1 MAITRLGV
9 NNISNSTI
17 ANITALPAAIATGA
31 MVKLSTQTA
40 SSSSTISFTSGIDST
55 YKHYI
60 FYFADIHGSGDG
72 VDLKF
77 QVSTDGGS
85 SYGVTCTTAEFLNYN
100 NEAGSDS
107 ALSNNGNHDL
117 SQSTNFMQLSQDMG
131 AGETDQSAAGT
142 LHLFNPSS
150 TTFVKHYLSRFN
162 NYHDS
167 NYSMSNNGSGYFNT
181 TSAINAVQFKMSTG
195 TMDSGTITLYGVTT

>member
-1 MAITRLGV
+1 MAIIKP
-9 NNISNSTI
+9 NNNTIS
-17 ANITALPAAIATGA
+17 AITALPAAIATGA

-60 FYFADIHGSGDG
+60 FYFTDIHGSSDAS
-72 VDLKF
+72 DLMF
-77 QVSTDGGS
+77 QTSTNGGS
-85 SYGVTCTTAEFLNYN
+85 SYGVTATTSDLLHYHNESGADSNLVN
-100 NEAGSDS
+100 NTG
-107 ALSNNGNHDL
+107 HDL
-117 SQSTNFMQLSQDMG
+117 AQSTSFMQLSQDIG
-131 AGETDQSAAGT
+131 AGESDQCAVGM
-142 LHLFNPSS
+142 LHLFNPAS

-167 NYSMSNNGSGYFNT
+167 NYSMCNFGSGYFNT

-195 TMDSGTITLYGVTT
+195 TMDSGSITLYGVTT